1 MAVDTIVLLLH
12 WLGSFADAHFQEE
25 AYGGH
30 LGHGEM
36 LAAVQDLVTNVSL
49 ALGDGLD
56 ESRALSN
63 NVNGDARSHAQVCAR
78 FAQVLWAASAASEH
92 GGDSQQQQQQQQ
104 HGDVSESASYSL
116 DPREI
121 RMLRISLLDSLA
133 PLCPFRTLGG
143 ANGAGESNVVDEA
156 ARSLRLAMTY
166 DDIAAAGDTGGDSA
180 GGGGGSAG
188 NGGRAF
194 SATPLSQTDCVGRAR
209 ACLEVAGSGPMA
221 EFVRFR
227 RRLRAPTVSGGSE
240 ASITS
245 TTASMVAAIVASCE
259 VAGANSAESL
269 AALGHVVG
277 EVVQR
282 RHGASA
288 TSLALALLS
297 GPASRLIALDRAMV
311 LGRFLLQTHVNTHS
325 EITAQGGRS
334 PDTAA
339 FEHAAQV
346 VLRVYAYDTEHSGVV
361 GGSGHRNGNDVAS
374 TIGTAEETKGDGGA
388 APRQPQSSE
397 SLARI
402 AQELVWVRDT
412 IGDVAVR
419 AAAQGHGDAV
429 TAHRLFLRCY
439 EAASLL
445 QSRLLLLDDGSGE
458 EGAGG
463 GGSKKRSRRGKRRGG
478 SNTQIS
484 SSGGS
489 GSSSSSSRMDN
500 NGVVRVE
507 SLVAAV
513 NLLARHVS
521 TTATAA
527 ATTAEAQILV
537 LSLPSANEAHGGDGR
552 EREGG
557 EQKTAAATPRS
568 LQEVGG
574 EEKHGG
580 SGSGGGNGGGSF
592 GGGGGGEGDGG
603 RREEGVEDTA
613 GGGGSGGDDSGGDG
627 KRSDIT
633 TDGISTS
640 MDTTVY
646 LDRPGDAE
654 RIVGLVDGV
663 LWQLLDDPGL
673 AILPE
678 RRLSLRA
685 DLVTSEF
692 ALKARLVSQQDRFGN
707 ALTGRLLKIGSA
719 QAALD
724 ISAAAQELQLQE
736 TAEATAKV
744 ALQLASRQLTSQCGL
759 AAQALCSLVTL
770 SSTRAVREEW
780 LQQAAQLF
788 RVVGDIGD
796 ANGGGEAGGGFAGE
810 SKGGDGRGGGGGVGG
825 S

>member
-1 MAVDTIVLLLH
+1 
-12 WLGSFADAHFQEE
+12 
-25 AYGGH
+25 
-30 LGHGEM
+30 
-36 LAAVQDLVTNVSL
+36 
-49 ALGDGLD
+49 
-56 ESRALSN
+56 
-63 NVNGDARSHAQVCAR
+63 
-78 FAQVLWAASAASEH
+78 
-92 GGDSQQQQQQQQ
+92 
-104 HGDVSESASYSL
+104 
-116 DPREI
+116 
-121 RMLRISLLDSLA
+121 
-133 PLCPFRTLGG
+133 
-143 ANGAGESNVVDEA
+143 
-156 ARSLRLAMTY
+156 
-166 DDIAAAGDTGGDSA
+166 
-180 GGGGGSAG
+180 
-188 NGGRAF
+188 
-194 SATPLSQTDCVGRAR
+194 
-209 ACLEVAGSGPMA
+209 MA

-282 RHGASA
+282 RHSASA

-297 GPASRLIALDRAMV
+297 GPASRLIALDRSMV
-311 LGRFLLQTHVNTHS
+311 LGRFLLQTLVNTHS

-361 GGSGHRNGNDVAS
+361 GGSGHRNSNDVTS
-374 TIGTAEETKGDGGA
+374 TIGTAEETKGDRGA

-412 IGDVAVR
+412 IGGVAVR

-445 QSRLLLLDDGSGE
+445 QSRLLLLDDGSGGE

-478 SNTQIS
+478 SNTQG
-484 SSGGS
+484 SSGG
-489 GSSSSSSRMDN
+489 GSCRMDN

-527 ATTAEAQILV
+527 ATTAEAQILI
-537 LSLPSANEAHGGDGR
+537 LSLPLANEAHGGDGR
-552 EREGG
+552 ERGRGG
-557 EQKTAAATPRS
+557 QETAAATPRS

-580 SGSGGGNGGGSF
+580 GGSGGGNGGGSF
-592 GGGGGGEGDGG
+592 AGGGGGEGDGG
-603 RREEGVEDTA
+603 RREGGDEDTA
-613 GGGGSGGDDSGGDG
+613 GGGGSGGDESNGDG
-627 KRSDIT
+627 KRSDT
-633 TDGISTS
+633 TTS
-640 MDTTVY
+640 GFSASVDTTVY

-654 RIVGLVDGV
+654 GIVGLVDGV

-678 RRLSLRA
+678 RRLLLRA

-796 ANGGGEAGGGFAGE
+796 ANGGGETGGGFAGE
-810 SKGGDGRGGGGGVGG
+810 SKGGDDGVGGNMSGSGGGGGGG
-825 S
+825 DTRTHAQVLEHEAKDADERTSSQRRAREMVSEQQFLASLCFNLGVDDFRRQDMDGAERMMALASRICAWETHPFGPRMKKSYYVVLKATSAQQMVA